1 MSRVGRSFF
10 FLKELMKLF
19 FLVVIKLVMV
29 VVARDPLF
37 YCCPDLEVLIMI
49 SGIVFF
55 TFKQYLIPVANGLR
69 LLPGRSML
77 TYHAL

>member
-29 VVARDPLF
+29 VGARDPLF

-55 TFKQYLIPVANGLR
+55 TFKQISNTYSKWVAAS
-69 LLPGRSML
+69 PW
-77 TYHAL
+77 